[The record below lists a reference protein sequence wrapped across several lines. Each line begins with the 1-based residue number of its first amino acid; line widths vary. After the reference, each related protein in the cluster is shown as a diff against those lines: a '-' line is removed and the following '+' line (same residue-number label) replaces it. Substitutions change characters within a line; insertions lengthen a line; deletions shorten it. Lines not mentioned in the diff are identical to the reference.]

1 MSHCMVQHVP
11 ANQNNCAKALKYQN
25 MYVQEYP
32 LTRAGALKFVYYYTG
47 SSTENRTTTHSIR
60 A

>member
-1 MSHCMVQHVP
+1 MVQHVP

-47 SSTENRTTTHSIR
+47 SSTENRTTTHRIR